1 MPAPPYAGNSALM
14 IKKNCN
20 TGKPVED
27 LCIPR
32 YGSFMETLN
41 LRPFN
46 LRHEGPTIQ
55 IAPAHDCDGSLCH
68 QPIFRE
74 DGTLNYVAPHCHL
87 VEQRPGG
94 ARYYAVFCDF
104 PSDARRAECGPQSV
118 REFRQVDS
126 ILANYP
132 PFPEEAARR
141 PVSWTGG

>member
-1 MPAPPYAGNSALM
+1 
-14 IKKNCN
+14 
-20 TGKPVED
+20 
-27 LCIPR
+27 
-32 YGSFMETLN
+32 METLN
-41 LRPFN
+41 LRLFN
-46 LRHEGPTIQ
+46 RRHEGPAIQ

-104 PSDARRAECGPQSV
+104 PSDARSAECGPQSV